1 MVLLRSIA
9 TVGSFTMISRILGFC
24 RDILI
29 AAFLGAGV
37 LADVFFVAFKAP
49 NLFRRLFA
57 EGAFNAA
64 FVPQFVGILEH
75 EGKTKA
81 KVFAEQALGVLLWS
95 MLIFVVCIQV
105 LMPYLMLGLAP
116 GFKSNTEQFNL
127 AVLLTRITFPY
138 LVFISLASLM
148 SGVLNSLGKFAAA
161 AATPILLNICLIGSL
176 IILSR
181 YTDTPAHA
189 LAWGVSI
196 AGATQFIWLLLNC
209 GWAGFW
215 LRLIRPRFTD
225 NIRKMIRRILPVA
238 IGAGV
243 YQVSLLIDTIIA
255 SLLPSGS
262 ISFLFFADRVNQLP
276 LGVVGVAVGTAL
288 LPLMSRQLRAAD
300 YKGALESQNRAI
312 EFSLFLT
319 LPAAVGLVVLAEPTI
334 SVLFERGAFDVD
346 SVKSTSGAL
355 AMYAIGLP
363 AYVVIKALV
372 PGFFARED
380 TATPVKI
387 AVAALSINLV
397 LNLVL
402 MEPFLH
408 IGIAVATAISAWCNA
423 LALAFILKR
432 RGYFTLDLRNRIRLP
447 RMAGA
452 SFIMGVMLFF
462 NLMFFNNFFI
472 HETPIKFI
480 MLATLVFAGLII
492 YLSFSF
498 LLGAAKWAEFRR
510 LFRY

>member
-1 MVLLRSIA
+1 
-9 TVGSFTMISRILGFC
+9 
-24 RDILI
+24 
-29 AAFLGAGV
+29 
-37 LADVFFVAFKAP
+37 
-49 NLFRRLFA
+49 
-57 EGAFNAA
+57 
-64 FVPQFVGILEH
+64 
-75 EGKTKA
+75 
-81 KVFAEQALGVLLWS
+81 
-95 MLIFVVCIQV
+95 
-105 LMPYLMLGLAP
+105 
-116 GFKSNTEQFNL
+116 
-127 AVLLTRITFPY
+127 
-138 LVFISLASLM
+138 
-148 SGVLNSLGKFAAA
+148 
-161 AATPILLNICLIGSL
+161 
-176 IILSR
+176 
-181 YTDTPAHA
+181 
-189 LAWGVSI
+189 VSI

-510 LFRY
+510 LFRH

>member
-1 MVLLRSIA
+1 MVLLRSIV
-9 TVGSFTMISRILGFC
+9 TVGSFTMVSRMLGFC

-29 AAFLGAGV
+29 ATFLGAGL

-64 FVPQFVGILEH
+64 FVPQFAGILEY
-75 EGKTKA
+75 EGKIKA

-95 MLIFVVCIQV
+95 MLIFVVCIQI

-116 GFKSNTEQFNL
+116 GFKGNSEQFNL

-138 LVFISLASLM
+138 LLFISLASLM

-161 AATPILLNICLIGSL
+161 AATPILLNICLISSL
-176 IILSR
+176 IILSK
-181 YTDTPAHA
+181 YTDTPVHA

-196 AGATQFIWLLLNC
+196 AGATQFVWLLLNC

-215 LRLIRPRFTD
+215 LRLIRPRVTD
-225 NIRKMIRRILPVA
+225 NIRKLMRRIVPVA

-243 YQVSLLIDTIIA
+243 YQVSLLTDTIIA

-288 LPLMSRQLRAAD
+288 LPLMSRQLRVAD

-312 EFSLFLT
+312 ELSLFLT
-319 LPAAVGLVVLAEPTI
+319 LPAAVALVVLAEPTI
-334 SVLFERGAFDVD
+334 SVLFERGAFDVA

-363 AYVVIKALV
+363 AYVLIKALV

-380 TATPVKI
+380 TVTPVKI

-402 MEPFLH
+402 MGPFLH

-447 RMAGA
+447 RMVMV
-452 SFIMGVMLFF
+452 SLIMWAVLFF
-462 NLMFFNNFFI
+462 TPILFNNFFI
-472 HETPIKFI
+472 NETPIKI
-480 MLATLVFAGLII
+480 ITLATLVFAGLII

-498 LLGAAKWAEFRR
+498 LLGAAKWAEFRQ
-510 LFRY
+510 LFKR